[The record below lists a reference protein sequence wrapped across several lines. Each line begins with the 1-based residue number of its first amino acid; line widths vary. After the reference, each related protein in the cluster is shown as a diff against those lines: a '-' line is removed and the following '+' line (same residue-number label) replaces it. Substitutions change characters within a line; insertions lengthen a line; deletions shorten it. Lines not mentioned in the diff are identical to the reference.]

1 MININMQLY
10 LYYWNIVQSVKI
22 LLYAKSYEK
31 FCLTP
36 SKQTYPHP
44 ECNAAGEHSSGG
56 WALEGEKVSRTVCCG
71 RGCRLNVCLC
81 CVLDL

>member
-22 LLYAKSYEK
+22 LLYTKSYEK

-44 ECNAAGEHSSGG
+44 ECNAAGEHSS
-56 WALEGEKVSRTVCCG
+56 
-71 RGCRLNVCLC
+71 
-81 CVLDL
+81 